1 MNWLYQMACGVE
13 HIHQNKLVH
22 RDIKPQNVLIS
33 IEQDQRAVLKI
44 SDFGFCKPT
53 SERGSYSQSGG
64 KGTRE
69 YMAPEVLKCFTK
81 LDEPITERGT
91 IASDVF
97 SLGCVFFNLVVKGLH
112 PFGEDFFIV
121 LNIIEGH
128 ADHMGNFDIFKEY
141 QCMFNIIGMF
151 PDLAGAHKTH
161 GLIRSMIH
169 HSPDQRPLITPIAA
183 ELHRLAN

>member
-1 MNWLYQMACGVE
+1 MACGVE

-64 KGTRE
+64 KGTFE
-69 YMAPEVLKCFTK
+69 YMAPEVLKYFTK
-81 LDEPITERGT
+81 RDEPITERGT

-121 LNIIEGH
+121 PNIINGNSV
-128 ADHMGNFDIFKEY
+128 HMGNFYLFTKH
-141 QCMFNIIGMF
+141 QCICNIEMFA
-151 PDLAGAHKTH
+151 DLAAAHKTH